1 MFEIF
6 LFLSFSICLEGD
18 LSCLNQSSLFPRYF
32 LLDRR
37 RRREKKGSY
46 FYSLHFFDDLKLSK
60 KDEEEGDSIVTS
72 LVHFHIFFSFR
83 KMFLEH
89 ARTTA
94 ILCLTVFGCTGN
106 LLTFIVVNQPF
117 FRKTTSAS
125 SISALCIADCM
136 VLCLQSFQIVSK
148 LQPHVTSYDCVLF
161 FFIDV
166 FRLLSV
172 WIVCFIIVERCSLVF
187 NPCHLPRL
195 TSRTKSHVA
204 MFILFLISLLIF
216 SHYARHTH
224 IQYVYPVNQTIPIR
238 SFCAFKPNFD
248 RLTWGCV
255 RSGLTYWSVVPLC
268 IICNLIIVQR
278 LRQASRIE
286 RKLNENTNN
295 NHLPIRSSIQ
305 SNHKFDLS
313 SKQRQL
319 TAMLVASSI
328 GFVLTATPSTIHAT
342 YLLITNKLNNFHYV
356 IHIVTNILLHF
367 HHASNFLAFSLSGTR
382 FRIELLHFFR
392 RYFRCQMYMNW
403 YKRSIPATE
412 QHLLNSTK
420 QQKVQVKLLSSK
432 TRGLN
437 QQPTPQRT
445 IQPFCH
451 NGVVPRTR
459 DYYRRNTGPS
469 VLQPFL

>member
-1 MFEIF
+1 
-6 LFLSFSICLEGD
+6 
-18 LSCLNQSSLFPRYF
+18 
-32 LLDRR
+32 
-37 RRREKKGSY
+37 
-46 FYSLHFFDDLKLSK
+46 
-60 KDEEEGDSIVTS
+60 
-72 LVHFHIFFSFR
+72 
-83 KMFLEH
+83 MFLEH
-89 ARTTA
+89 VRTIA

-148 LQPHVTSYDCVLF
+148 LRPHVTSYDCVLF
-161 FFIDV
+161 FLIDV

-172 WIVCFIIVERCSLVF
+172 WIVCFINIERCSLVF

-216 SHYARHTH
+216 SHYARHTQ
-224 IQYVYPVNQTIPIR
+224 IRYVYPVNETIPIR

-268 IICNLIIVQR
+268 IVCNLIIVQR

-286 RKLNENTNN
+286 RKLNEQKIN
-295 NHLPIRSSIQ
+295 LPIRSSIQ
-305 SNHKFDLS
+305 NNQKFDLS

-392 RYFRCQMYMNW
+392 RYLRCQMYMNW
-403 YKRSIPATE
+403 YKRSVPATE

-432 TRGLN
+432 SKPHN
-437 QQPTPQRT
+437 QQQQIPLTPQRT
-445 IQPFCH
+445 IQAYYH
-451 NGVVPRTR
+451 NGIVPRTR
-459 DYYRRNTGPS
+459 DYYKRNTGPS
-469 VLQPFL
+469 ATSPCL